1 MVDILSTSGNV
12 DLFSPEMDSMRHKDP
27 DPGLDLLGALLAVS
41 GETAGP
47 AGPAGLTSREAI
59 IFILQQ
65 GTDQIVV
72 KRKGSIVAERKFS
85 IYQYNSKVSVICSLL
100 CFDILELIKSQSA
113 NCRMISK

>member
-41 GETAGP
+41 GET
-47 AGPAGLTSREAI
+47 AGLTSREAI